1 MLSFLNIDWATI
13 RSKTES
19 GFRNDA
25 TPEDEINYILMVSKE
40 KRGFFYVAVAVGALL
55 WLIGSFL

>member
-1 MLSFLNIDWATI
+1 MNMP
-13 RSKTES
+13 SKES

-25 TPEDEINYILMVSKE
+25 TPEDDIDYILMVSKE

>member
-1 MLSFLNIDWATI
+1 MNMP
-13 RSKTES
+13 SKES

-25 TPEDEINYILMVSKE
+25 TKEDDLNDSSWCQ
-40 KRGFFYVAVAVGALL
+40 RGNEAFFCIAITVGAFL

>member
-1 MLSFLNIDWATI
+1 MP
-13 RSKTES
+13 SKES

-25 TPEDEINYILMVSKE
+25 TTEDDIEQVLIVSKG
-40 KRGFFYVAVAVGALL
+40 KRGFFCIAIAVGAFL

>member
-1 MLSFLNIDWATI
+1 MNMP
-13 RSKTES
+13 SKES

-25 TPEDEINYILMVSKE
+25 TPEDDIEQVLIVSKG
-40 KRGFFYVAVAVGALL
+40 KRGFFFVAIAVGAFL